1 MEDIRARIDKGDQ
14 EVDIAQDHF
23 GSWVRYH
30 RGFREYKRMR
40 QLERFR
46 DWPMEIICYIG
57 PSGTGKSREARRAYP
72 DAYWGPKGKWWDG
85 YCGQETVVV
94 DEMYG
99 HRFGFSDLLQL
110 LDRYPY
116 QVETKGGVAQFV
128 SRRIVFTSN
137 QHPQDWYNA
146 ERTHQ
151 GDWAQNPLNRRLREY
166 GRIIYTGEV
175 HTARERSERGGE
187 GSGAAAPAHP
197 GAGDPDPPGTHL
209 LAAPYLLE
217 LASFAPQYIPP
228 LVIED
233 TLQWDVLGID

>member
-1 MEDIRARIDKGDQ
+1 LDDIRARIDKGDQ

-40 QLERFR
+40 QLERAR

-57 PSGTGKSREARRAYP
+57 PSGTGKSRAAREAYP

-116 QVETKGGVAQFV
+116 QVETKGGVTQFV
-128 SRRIVFTSN
+128 SRRLVFTSN

-151 GDWAQNPLNRRLREY
+151 GDWGQNPLNRRLREY
-166 GRIIYTGEV
+166 GKIIFTGEV
-175 HTARERSERGGE
+175 HASAGGRARTSLWNTERECADGGGE
-187 GSGAAAPAHP
+187 APNHINHWAPVLSIHDALAHSP
-197 GAGDPDPPGTHL
+197 H
-209 LAAPYLLE
+209 
-217 LASFAPQYIPP
+217 YIPP
-228 LVIED
+228 LVPQECLSWEILD
-233 TLQWDVLGID
+233 ID